1 VQIFLRPT
9 SGCHTLPPVSSRPRI
24 VIDREGNLLAD
35 DDAKR
40 RLGRRA
46 GDFELAAVL
55 PGLVFMLE
63 KEGPKVAMAGEILTR
78 MTVMEIGNMI
88 ASAAWRGE
96 LHVIGEHH
104 RAMRFD
110 QGALRGARSNSP
122 DDRLGEVLFRAGILT
137 REQVREIAE
146 QVGPNSRFG
155 ELCVKGG
162 YVDAGE
168 LYKYLQKQATDVFFN
183 ALIVDE
189 GSYVFV
195 MGDGS
200 GDDEGT
206 TVHLPVQSLLME
218 GVQRIDEMALFRDK
232 IPHAE
237 LCPAPRE
244 DAPPPK
250 KLDEGARKV
259 LELCDGRRTID
270 DIARVTGLGEFAAT
284 KAVYHLM
291 QQKQVDLKTPS
302 NVDPGAV
309 KTLVEEF
316 NDVLQDI
323 FMAVATYG
331 GLDQTRMTLDAWVQG
346 SGYGPYFGEGVD
358 ELGSIDPERVVDALQ
373 EVESDRPLEALHQA
387 LHELAAFALFSAT
400 TALPRD
406 QELTLARDVNARL
419 KAIRIG

>member
-1 VQIFLRPT
+1 M
-9 SGCHTLPPVSSRPRI
+9 SSRPRI

-35 DDAKR
+35 EEAR
-40 RLGRRA
+40 LRLGRRA

-55 PGLVFMLE
+55 PGLVFLSE
-63 KEGPKVAMAGEILTR
+63 KGGPRVAMAGEILTR
-78 MTVMEIGNMI
+78 MTIMEIGNMI

-122 DDRLGEVLFRAGILT
+122 DDRLSELLFRAGALS
-137 REQVREIAE
+137 RAQVREIGE
-146 QVGPNSRFG
+146 QVGPNARFG

-162 YVDAGE
+162 YIDAGE
-168 LYKYLQKQATDVFFN
+168 LYKHLQQQATDVFFN
-183 ALIVDE
+183 ALMVDE
-189 GSYVFV
+189 GFYVFV
-195 MGDGS
+195 MGES
-200 GDDEGT
+200 SDDEST

-232 IPHAE
+232 IPHAD
-237 LCPAPRE
+237 LCPQHRE
-244 DAPPPK
+244 DAPAPK
-250 KLDEGARKV
+250 KLDDTATRV
-259 LELCDGRRTID
+259 LALCDGRRTID
-270 DIARVTGLGEFAAT
+270 EIARETGLGEFATT

-291 QQKQVDLKTPS
+291 QQKQVDLRTPS
-302 NVDPGAV
+302 NVDPDA
-309 KTLVEEF
+309 TRALVGQF

-331 GLDQTRMTLDAWVQG
+331 GLDQTRMTLDAWIQG

-358 ELGSIDPERVVDALQ
+358 EFGAIDPERVVMAL
-373 EVESDRPLEALHQA
+373 EHVESDHPLEALHQA

-406 QELTLARDVNARL
+406 QELILARDVNTRL
-419 KAIRIG
+419 KAIRMG

>member
-1 VQIFLRPT
+1 M
-9 SGCHTLPPVSSRPRI
+9 SDRPRI
-24 VIDREGNLLAD
+24 VIDREGNLHAD
-35 DDAKR
+35 GDARR
-40 RLGRRA
+40 RLARRG

-55 PGLVFMLE
+55 PGLVFLLE
-63 KEGPKVAMAGEILTR
+63 KDGPKVAMAGEILTR

-110 QGALRGARSNSP
+110 QGALKGARSNAP
-122 DDRLGEVLFRAGILT
+122 DDRLGEVLFRAGVLT
-137 REQVREIAE
+137 RAQVREIAE
-146 QVGPNSRFG
+146 SVGPNMRFG
-155 ELCVKGG
+155 ELCVKDG

-168 LYKYLQKQATDVFFN
+168 LYNYLQRQAQDVFFN

-195 MGDGS
+195 VGDS
-200 GDDEGT
+200 ADEGT
-206 TVHLPVQSLLME
+206 TVHLPVQGLLME

-232 IPHAE
+232 IPNAE
-237 LCPAPRE
+237 LCPRRLV
-244 DAPPPK
+244 DAPEPK
-250 KLDEGARKV
+250 KLDRAAEKV
-259 LELCDGRRTID
+259 LELSDGRRTID
-270 DIARVTGLGEFAAT
+270 DIARVTALGEFVTT
-284 KAVYHLM
+284 KAVYHLL
-291 QQKQVDLKTPS
+291 QQKQVELRTPS
-302 NVDPGAV
+302 NLDPEAV
-309 KTLVEEF
+309 RALVSRF

-331 GLDQTRMTLDAWVQG
+331 GLDQTRMTLDAWIQG

-358 ELGSIDPERVVDALQ
+358 EFGTIEPDRVATAL
-373 EVESDRPLEALHQA
+373 EGFENDRPLEALHQA

-419 KAIRIG
+419 KVIRIG

>member
-1 VQIFLRPT
+1 M
-9 SGCHTLPPVSSRPRI
+9 SSRPHI

-35 DDAKR
+35 EDAKL

-55 PGLVFMLE
+55 PGMVFLLE

-78 MTVMEIGNMI
+78 MTIMEIGNMI

-122 DDRLGEVLFRAGILT
+122 DDRLGEVLFRAGVLT
-137 REQVREIAE
+137 RAQVREIAE
-146 QVGPNSRFG
+146 QVGPDSRFG

-189 GSYVFV
+189 GAYVFV

-200 GDDEGT
+200 DDEGT
-206 TVHLPVQSLLME
+206 TVHLPVQGLLME

-237 LCPAPRE
+237 LCPQRRD
-244 DAPPPK
+244 DAPEPK
-250 KLDEGARKV
+250 KLDRGAERV
-259 LELCDGRRTID
+259 LELCDGRQTID
-270 DIARVTGLGEFAAT
+270 DIARVTGLGEFATT
-284 KAVYHLM
+284 KAVYHLI
-291 QQKQVDLKTPS
+291 QQKQVELRTPS
-302 NVDPGAV
+302 KVDPDGV
-309 KTLVEEF
+309 RSLVGQF

-331 GLDQTRMTLDAWVQG
+331 GLDQTRMTLDAWIQG

-358 ELGSIDPERVVDALQ
+358 EFGAIEAERVVTAL
-373 EVESDRPLEALHQA
+373 EDMDNEHPLEALHQA

-406 QELTLARDVNARL
+406 QELTLARDVNTRL

>member
-1 VQIFLRPT
+1 MST
-9 SGCHTLPPVSSRPRI
+9 RPRI
-24 VIDREGNLLAD
+24 VIDRQGNLHAD
-35 DDAKR
+35 EDAR
-40 RLGRRA
+40 VRLGRRA

-63 KEGPKVAMAGEILTR
+63 KDGPKVAMAGEILTR

-110 QGALRGARSNSP
+110 QGALKGARSNSP
-122 DDRLGEVLFRAGILT
+122 DDRLGEVLFRAGVLT
-137 REQVREIAE
+137 RDQVQEIAS
-146 QVGPNSRFG
+146 QVGPKARFG

-168 LYKYLQKQATDVFFN
+168 LYNYLQKQAQDVFFN

-195 MGDGS
+195 TGDGA
-200 GDDEGT
+200 GDEST
-206 TVHLPVQSLLME
+206 TVHLPVQALLME

-232 IPHAE
+232 IPNAE
-237 LCPAPRE
+237 LCPERRA
-244 DAPPPK
+244 DAPEAK
-250 KLDEGARKV
+250 KLDSVAERV
-259 LELCDGRRTID
+259 LELSDGRRSID
-270 DIARVTGLGEFAAT
+270 DIARITGYGEFQTT
-284 KAVYHLM
+284 KAVYHLL
-291 QQKQVDLKTPS
+291 QQKQVDLRTPS
-302 NVDPGAV
+302 NVDPDAV
-309 KTLVEEF
+309 RTLVGRF
-316 NDVLQDI
+316 NDVLQDV

-331 GLDQTRMTLDAWVQG
+331 GLDQTRMTLDAWIQG

-358 ELGSIDPERVVDALQ
+358 EFGAIDPERVVTAL
-373 EVESDRPLEALHQA
+373 EGVTAEHPLEALHQA

-400 TALPRD
+400 TTLPRD
-406 QELTLARDVNARL
+406 QELTLARDVNVRL

>member
-1 VQIFLRPT
+1 M
-9 SGCHTLPPVSSRPRI
+9 SDRPRI
-24 VIDREGNLLAD
+24 VIDREGKLHAD
-35 DDAKR
+35 DGARR
-40 RLGRRA
+40 RLARRA

-63 KEGPKVAMAGEILTR
+63 KDGPKVAMAGEILTR

-110 QGALRGARSNSP
+110 QGALKGARSNAP
-122 DDRLGEVLFRAGILT
+122 DDRLGEVLFRGGVLT
-137 REQVREIAE
+137 RAQVREIAE
-146 QVGPNSRFG
+146 KVGPDMRFG

-168 LYKYLQKQATDVFFN
+168 LYTYLQKQAQDVFFN

-189 GSYVFV
+189 GAYVFV
-195 MGDGS
+195 VGDEVAA
-200 GDDEGT
+200 DEST

-218 GVQRIDEMALFRDK
+218 GVQRIDEMVLFRDK

-237 LCPAPRE
+237 LCPKRRT
-244 DAPPPK
+244 DAPKPK
-250 KLDEGARKV
+250 KLDDAALKV
-259 LELCDGRRTID
+259 LDLTDGRRTID
-270 DIARVTGLGEFAAT
+270 DIARETALGEFVTT
-284 KAVYHLM
+284 KAVYHLL
-291 QQKQVDLKTPS
+291 QQKQIELKTPS
-302 NVDPGAV
+302 NLDPDAV
-309 KTLVEEF
+309 RTLVGRF

-331 GLDQTRMTLDAWVQG
+331 GLEQTRMTLDAWIQG

-358 ELGSIDPERVVDALQ
+358 EFGTIEAERVVSAL
-373 EVESDRPLEALHQA
+373 EGVETERPLEALHQA

-419 KAIRIG
+419 KVIRVG

>member
-1 VQIFLRPT
+1 M
-9 SGCHTLPPVSSRPRI
+9 SSRPRI

-35 DDAKR
+35 EDAR
-40 RLGRRA
+40 LRLGRRA

-55 PGLVFMLE
+55 PGLVFLLE

-78 MTVMEIGNMI
+78 MTIMEIGNMI

-122 DDRLGEVLFRAGILT
+122 DDRLGEVLFRAGVLS
-137 REQVREIAE
+137 RAQVREIAE
-146 QVGPNSRFG
+146 QVGPDSRFG

-195 MGDGS
+195 MGDVET
-200 GDDEGT
+200 DDEGT

-232 IPHAE
+232 IPHAD
-237 LCPAPRE
+237 LCPQKRP
-244 DAPPPK
+244 DAPDPK
-250 KLDEGARKV
+250 KLDTTATRV

-270 DIARVTGLGEFAAT
+270 DIARETGYGEFATT
-284 KAVYHLM
+284 KAVYHLI
-291 QQKQVDLKTPS
+291 QQKQVDLRTPS
-302 NVDPGAV
+302 NVDPDA
-309 KTLVEEF
+309 TRALVVQF

-331 GLDQTRMTLDAWVQG
+331 GLDQTRMTLDAWIQG

-358 ELGSIDPERVVDALQ
+358 EFGAIDPERVVTALQ
-373 EVESDRPLEALHQA
+373 DVESDHPLEALHQA

-406 QELTLARDVNARL
+406 QELTLARDVNTRL
-419 KAIRIG
+419 KAIRMG